1 MKINFDKVYC
11 ISYCR
16 NIEKQNNIQKVMNY
30 LGIDFEFIYGADYSN
45 LEILK
50 HKDLYFIPNEKICKY
65 KNFQYYTHYIGASY
79 DHYTAVIHAYESGAN
94 SVLIM
99 EDDCT
104 FINDI
109 SYIQWAFNN
118 YPKDADLIKFGVF
131 STENIKNKKIY
142 INNLE
147 INENSKKF
155 IKDNKYS
162 ISFVGSQLYGI
173 CNRKTMKQYIDY
185 QFNNFCCV
193 DRLPRMLALKYN
205 INLYGLYQPLAIDPR
220 ENCNNIYFIN
230 KYTLLNNI

>member
-16 NIEKQNNIQKVMNY
+16 NIEKQNNIHKLMDY
-30 LGIDFEFIYGADYSN
+30 LGIDFDFIYGADYSN
-45 LEILK
+45 LKILK
-50 HKDLYFIPNEKICKY
+50 HKDFVFIPDSGLIRY
-65 KNFQYYTHYIGASY
+65 KDFNYYTHYLGASY
-79 DHYTAVIHAYESGAN
+79 DHYTAVMHAYESGAN

-99 EDDCT
+99 EDDCI
-104 FINDI
+104 FINDT

-118 YPKDADLIKFGVF
+118 YPKEADIVKFGTF
-131 STENIKNKKIY
+131 SLNILL
-142 INNLE
+142 NNLHCKTNTE

-205 INLYGLYQPLAIDPR
+205 INLYGLIYPLALDSK
-220 ENCNNIYFIN
+220 ENNY
-230 KYTLLNNI
+230 KEYTLLNNI